1 MLSYSVKDY
10 TNLFQYKELDRIRG
24 QPTLDSLTTLLRQV
38 KINAQSV
45 PTILGGGQYG
55 YLALVLSDATYSA
68 LPNTVPFIRPV
79 HPGVFSVT
87 VPSTTGAT
95 TRTATLTSITS
106 TQVSNVT
113 IANQKAIHDEN
124 LRLYHECQTVEKA
137 LRQQIIDSI
146 HSDYLEALRNRE
158 TCMINNPISVIIAFL
173 QQSYGKITEQEF
185 YEKED
190 DIKKFRYDPELP
202 VDTVF
207 NRIDKFQAM
216 CELTGNSKSDRQLV
230 SLAYFIFSNT
240 GIFMNALKKWNKKTI
255 AHKTYIDMV
264 IHMRDQHQAL
274 REVGALK
281 IKDSQINQALML
293 QKMATQ
299 QQELAETIKTDISDQ
314 VRSSLLDTILMLK
327 EETDFSTLPEIKSVS
342 TDSVNSVS
350 TLSTMESM
358 ITLIKN
364 LEKKVESLSNAPNVP
379 NNNKNINDINPKTGK
394 AWKRYCWTCGCC
406 NHWGKTCPN
415 PASGHEN
422 GATFKNRMNGSN
434 KDCL

>member
-38 KINAQSV
+38 RINAQSV

-68 LPNTVPFIRPV
+68 LTNTAPFIRPV
-79 HPGVFSVT
+79 HPGVLSVT
-87 VPSTTGAT
+87 VPSTTEVA
-95 TRTATLTSITS
+95 TRTATLTGITS

-124 LRLYHECQTVEKA
+124 LRLYHECHTVEKA

-146 HSDYLEALRNRE
+146 HSDCLEALRNRE

-190 DIKKFRYDPELP
+190 DIKNFRYDPELP

-216 CELTGNSKSDRQLV
+216 CKLTENSKSDRQLV

-240 GIFMNALKKWNKKTI
+240 DIFMNALKKWNKKTI
-255 AHKTYIDMV
+255 AQKTYIDMV

-281 IKDSQINQALML
+281 S
-293 QKMATQ
+293 
-299 QQELAETIKTDISDQ
+299 KTP
-314 VRSSLLDTILMLK
+314 K
-327 EETDFSTLPEIKSVS
+327 
-342 TDSVNSVS
+342 
-350 TLSTMESM
+350 
-358 ITLIKN
+358 LIKPSCY
-364 LEKKVESLSNAPNVP
+364 KKWQH
-379 NNNKNINDINPKTGK
+379 NNKN
-394 AWKRYCWTCGCC
+394 
-406 NHWGKTCPN
+406 
-415 PASGHEN
+415 
-422 GATFKNRMNGSN
+422 
-434 KDCL
+434 